1 MKTKNILTFTGFGL
15 ALLGG
20 YLWMLGQISIAM
32 ILWGLTF
39 LIILKINRINKNR
52 LQNQNKFKN
61 KHKQI
66 NSKGDDV

>member
-20 YLWMLGQISIAM
+20 YLWMISQISFAM

-39 LIILKINRINKNR
+39 LIIFRINRMNKNR
-52 LQNQNKFKN
+52 LKYKNKFKN

-66 NSKGDDV
+66 NSKDDDV